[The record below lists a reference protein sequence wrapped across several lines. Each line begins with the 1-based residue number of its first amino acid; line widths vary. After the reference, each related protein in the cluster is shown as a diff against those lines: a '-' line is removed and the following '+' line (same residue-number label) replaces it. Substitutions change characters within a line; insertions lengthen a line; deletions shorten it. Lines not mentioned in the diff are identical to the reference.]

1 MMFFFAAVSIALY
14 AAGSIFLASSI
25 FLAFTRSISDRIAVF
40 MPVPYGRRR
49 PLRLALWRDAL
60 MAEDVTGTRI
70 RLVSGVCD
78 VKGVPRLRRLHYN
91 ARMCGIFG
99 YAGKRTD
106 AGVIAIEGLKNLEYR
121 GYDSWG
127 IASKCGG
134 ELLIEKDIGPIGEIS
149 SEDFSGRCSLSVAH
163 TRWATHGGVTQR
175 NAHPH
180 LSEDGSIAVVHNG
193 IVENYLELRRDLK
206 AKGHTFRSETDT
218 EVIPHLIE
226 EEFKKWGD
234 FAEAV
239 RSACMNFDGRYA
251 ILALH
256 TKSNMLVAARTGSP
270 LIIGVERDAGQ
281 AAASGYF
288 IASDI
293 PAFIKH
299 TRVVQYLDDGEMAA
313 TDGRSISF
321 RNILT
326 GESRTKREIEITY
339 RLEQAQKGDYE
350 HFMLKEIMDQKESVA
365 RAVNQDEGEIRTI
378 AEAIRRAK
386 GTFLVGCGTA
396 AKACMAAEYFFSVIA
411 EHHVNF
417 APASEF
423 KMFHHFLKPDSL
435 LIVVSQSGETADVLE
450 AMRVAR
456 DKGAKVLAIVNVE
469 GSTIDRDADYTLL
482 INAGPE
488 RAVASTKALTGQLA
502 VLLLI
507 AYALSERLKD
517 GKTLLLESA
526 SAINDML
533 NPRFVERLEELA
545 EKIHENDDLYI
556 IGKSWNYPMALESAI
571 KIQEVSYVHAEG
583 FAGGELK
590 HGPIA
595 LIEKGSPCI
604 VLTGDDE
611 ALQDI
616 LSNAQE
622 LKARGAMIIG
632 VGPQKF
638 EVFDEWIK
646 VPEAGTAQALLNII
660 PIQTLAY
667 FLAVKRG
674 KNPDMPR
681 NLAKSVTVK

>member
-1 MMFFFAAVSIALY
+1 
-14 AAGSIFLASSI
+14 
-25 FLAFTRSISDRIAVF
+25 
-40 MPVPYGRRR
+40 
-49 PLRLALWRDAL
+49 
-60 MAEDVTGTRI
+60 
-70 RLVSGVCD
+70 
-78 VKGVPRLRRLHYN
+78 
-91 ARMCGIFG
+91 MCGIFG
-99 YAGKRTD
+99 YVGKRQD

-127 IASKCGG
+127 IACKEGDG
-134 ELLIEKDIGPIGEIS
+134 LEVQKDVGPIGGVK
-149 SEDFSGRCSLSVAH
+149 SEEFAHHCSLAIAH

-180 LSEDGSIAVVHNG
+180 LSEDGTIAVVHNG
-193 IVENYLELRRDLK
+193 IVENYLELRKELK
-206 AKGHTFRSETDT
+206 AKGHTFKSETDT

-226 EEFKKWGD
+226 EEYKKMGD
-234 FAEAV
+234 FAAAV
-239 RSACMNFDGRYA
+239 RSACAHFDGRYA

-256 TKSNMLVAARTGSP
+256 TKSQMLVAARTGSP
-270 LIIGVERDAGQ
+270 LIIGVEHEGKGIA
-281 AAASGYF
+281 GYF

-293 PAFIKH
+293 PAFMHH
-299 TRVVQYLDDGEMAA
+299 TRVVQYLDDGEMVA
-313 TDGRSISF
+313 TDGKTITFQDIR
-321 RNILT
+321 T
-326 GESRTKREIEITY
+326 GEKRPKREIAITWNV
-339 RLEQAQKGDYE
+339 EQAQKGDFE
-350 HFMLKEIMDQKESVA
+350 HYMLKEIMDQKESVA

-386 GTFLVGCGTA
+386 GTYLVGCGTA
-396 AKACMAAEYFFSVIA
+396 AKACMASEYFFSVVA
-411 EHHVNF
+411 QHHVNF

-423 KMFHHFLKPDSL
+423 KLFHHFLKPESL

-456 DKGAKVLAIVNVE
+456 DKGSKVLAIVNVE
-469 GSTIDRDADYTLL
+469 GSTIDREADYTLL

-507 AYALSERLKD
+507 AYALAEKLKE
-517 GKTLLLESA
+517 GKTLLLEATST
-526 SAINDML
+526 ITDML
-533 NPRFVERLEELA
+533 NPRFVERLEALA
-545 EKIHENDDLYI
+545 EKIQDEEDLYI

-583 FAGGELK
+583 FAAGELK

-595 LIEKGSPCI
+595 LIENGTPCI
-604 VLTGDDE
+604 VLTGSDE
-611 ALQDI
+611 ALQDV

-622 LKARGAMIIG
+622 LKARGALIIG
-632 VGPQKF
+632 LGPKTF
-638 EVFDEWIK
+638 DVFDEWIK
-646 VPEAGTAQALLNII
+646 VPDGGTAQAILNII
-660 PIQTLAY
+660 PIQVLAY